1 MKYYFFYFLSLSIL
15 CLSCTQEE
23 NYKKE
28 PPYFKFT
35 NLDKEKL
42 IKPEKM
48 GSVIRYKNQFNVIKQ
63 FEVSK
68 CVIEREAFGFASF
81 SGGSSTV
88 DFSYDTHITE
98 VSYSGSDGY
107 ISYDINFQTFPSHRD
122 YTSYPYKFSNPVFAG
137 SINFS
142 LFNFDCTE
150 NFYTSCGSIVTTNY
164 LSNQAMVIEGK
175 TYENVK
181 LYYSGSDSVIDN
193 PNPNVLDRTVNK
205 IYYSNDYGI
214 IGYDEIDGTTWRRV
228 D

>member
-1 MKYYFFYFLSLSIL
+1 MRQHLYLLAGLLIILSG
-15 CLSCTQEE
+15 CTPEQTSE
-23 NYKKE
+23 NNA
-28 PPYFKFT
+28 PYFKFSPV
-35 NLDKEKL
+35 DKAKL

-48 GSVIRYKNQFNVIKQ
+48 GTIIKYKNQSNVIRQ
-63 FEVSK
+63 FTVNFCSQELDSY
-68 CVIEREAFGFASF
+68 GFSSF
-81 SGGSSTV
+81 WGSSYII
-88 DFSYDTHITE
+88 DFYYDTQKTQ

-107 ISYDINFQTFPSHRD
+107 ISYDINFQTYPSHRD

-137 SINFS
+137 RINFS